1 MILVNLSVVF
11 LLLLDSAMS
20 EAERLEFAWR
30 DVTAAAGSRPCLYEH
45 LQLAE
50 NMGGGFNGLTTG
62 IYRDIVGYKRYK
74 GI

>member
-1 MILVNLSVVF
+1 MIIIIIILVIILVIVMILVNLSVVF

-50 NMGGGFNGLTTG
+50 NMGGALT
-62 IYRDIVGYKRYK
+62 V
-74 GI
+74 